1 MITHPLHFGAHS
13 SHCVLPPVIRFT
25 EFKDLLKMGSTTPC
39 SEIELTEYMGMKAVY
54 ELLNKKYRVN
64 HRELEKNGANL
75 NRIIDKFNDVNTS
88 EEAAEFIGRVIT
100 AVRGSKRKADEI
112 FTEEMELVAS
122 CKRRIDNLKEISDF
136 EGRASSKSH
145 GLENSLLATDQV
157 ESVITEN
164 GNKPSNQPKINPSPL
179 AQSEQRIFAS
189 RCNRLLAE
197 HLFAVGHYRSALA
210 LARQCPDADK
220 IFIDIF
226 QEALSIQEALSKGDS
241 EPAHKWFQEAK
252 FRLKHA
258 ECTFDFDLRVFEFYL
273 LVKANKRME
282 AVQHSRKYLSN
293 FQQDDDYKTR
303 RLGQAMLLLIMRTPE
318 EVDAKAAQNEL
329 NEAWI
334 TKRFH
339 LALMNF
345 YSFTLPTP
353 FSLAVRAGITAI
365 KTHFCYNSKSRHPDC
380 VVCHPLINRF
390 AQNLLFGRHDHSVL
404 TCYQTGL
411 AMNDDNPPMALP
423 NGYVYSQQGIA
434 DLTGSD
440 GKLTC
445 PRSGETFDASEAKR
459 VYIL

>member
-1 MITHPLHFGAHS
+1 MA
-13 SHCVLPPVIRFT
+13 
-25 EFKDLLKMGSTTPC
+25 STASC

-64 HRELEKNGANL
+64 HRELEKHSANL

-88 EEAAEFIGRVIT
+88 EDAAEFIGRVIT
-100 AVRGSKRKADEI
+100 AVRGSKRK
-112 FTEEMELVAS
+112 
-122 CKRRIDNLKEISDF
+122 RRIDSLKEVSNL
-136 EGRASSKSH
+136 EGKASSKSH
-145 GLENSLLATDQV
+145 SLENALLATDQV

-164 GNKPSNQPKINPSPL
+164 GNKSSNQPKINVSPQV
-179 AQSEQRIFAS
+179 QSEQRIFAS

-197 HLFAVGHYRSALA
+197 HLFAA
-210 LARQCPDADK
+210 
-220 IFIDIF
+220 DIF
-226 QEALSIQEALSKGDS
+226 EEALSIQEALSKGDS
-241 EPAHKWFQEAK
+241 EPAHKWYQEAK

-293 FQQDDDYKTR
+293 FRQDDDYKTR

-334 TKRFH
+334 IKRFH

-423 NGYVYSQQGIA
+423 NGYVYSQQGIT
-434 DLTGSD
+434 DLTRPD

>member
-1 MITHPLHFGAHS
+1 MAS
-13 SHCVLPPVIRFT
+13 AAS
-25 EFKDLLKMGSTTPC
+25 C

-64 HRELEKNGANL
+64 HRELEKNSANL
-75 NRIIDKFNDVNTS
+75 NRIIDKFGDVNTS

-112 FTEEMELVAS
+112 FNEEMELVAS
-122 CKRRIDNLKEISDF
+122 CKRRIDNLKEASDF
-136 EGRASSKSH
+136 EGKFSSNLR
-145 GLENSLLATDQV
+145 GLDNTLLATDQV
-157 ESVITEN
+157 ESFIAEP
-164 GNKPSNQPKINPSPL
+164 GNKSSCHTKVTASPQ
-179 AQSEQRIFAS
+179 AHSEQRIFAS

-197 HLFAVGHYRSALA
+197 HLFAVGHYSSALA

-226 QEALSIQEALSKGDS
+226 QEALTIQEALSRGDT

-273 LVKANKRME
+273 LVKANKRLE
-282 AVQHSRKYLSN
+282 AVQHSRKYLGN

-303 RLGQAMLLLIMRTPE
+303 RLGQAMLLLIMRTSE

-334 TKRFH
+334 IKRFH

-345 YSFTLPTP
+345 YSFTSPTP

-411 AMNDDNPPMALP
+411 VMNDDNPPMALP

-434 DLTGSD
+434 DLTGPD